1 MSKIFEKYLE
11 QLNEDDNTYYRD
23 ALGNPSSST
32 LVDVPALDGMTETKK
47 QSTSKTTAKTKIAR
61 ATSQLASIEARK
73 NNDSDYKLMKF
84 HREKYRYYLERIHKK
99 YGSKMRQKARN

>member
-1 MSKIFEKYLE
+1 MSDIFEKYLE
-11 QLNEDDNTYYRD
+11 QLNEDDNAYYRD
-23 ALGNPSSST
+23 ALGSPSST
-32 LVDVPALDGMTETKK
+32 TPMDVPSLDVTEAKS